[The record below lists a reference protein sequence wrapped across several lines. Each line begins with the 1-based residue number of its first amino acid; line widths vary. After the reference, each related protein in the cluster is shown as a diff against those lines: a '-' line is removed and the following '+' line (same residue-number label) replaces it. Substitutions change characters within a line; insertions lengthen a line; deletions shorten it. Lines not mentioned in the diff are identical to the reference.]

1 MAKLLL
7 KFLEPLH
14 NALFNWMGRA
24 GLILFCAP
32 SPPDT
37 SAQTALQGQITN
49 RQLDMADRA
58 YADQKALTDQFL
70 PLFQQQAQLSVD
82 QQAKT
87 NQRAD
92 QQWQNYVDN
101 FQPMEAQFAKT
112 AADYNTPGRQQQAAE
127 QAQAGVAGAFDR
139 QRAQQADQLQ
149 GAGIMPGSGRSLTL
163 SNATGI
169 EEAKALAAAGNDARR
184 QTEATGLSLQNT
196 AIGIGRG
203 QVAGGLQAAD
213 LALRQG
219 SSAQGSAGGAVQLA
233 GAPYGTSAG
242 LLGGAS
248 SSNLGAVDILNSD
261 YRNQLGQYGANT
273 GFIGDILGAA
283 GKAYGMRSSRK
294 LKHVS
299 GKSDKKLSLAAIKA
313 SPSHDWAYKPGMGD
327 GSTKP
332 RQGPIAEDLHK
343 VAPHVSNGKGIDPI
357 SMLGLHHSGIGAVD
371 DKVAS
376 LGKKVD
382 KLTQAVTALKR
393 LTLADAKD
401 DAKTET
407 ADAANDAKMMPPKRR
422 LSLATARSA

>member
-1 MAKLLL
+1 M
-7 KFLEPLH
+7 
-14 NALFNWMGRA
+14 
-24 GLILFCAP
+24 CAP

-58 YADQKALTDQFL
+58 YKDQKALTDQFL
-70 PLFQQQAQLSVD
+70 PLFQQQAQMSVD
-82 QQAKT
+82 QQGKT

-112 AADYNTPGRQQQAAE
+112 AAEYNTPGRQQQAAE

-139 QRAQQADQLQ
+139 AAAQRADQLQ

-163 SNATGI
+163 SNAAGI
-169 EEAKALAAAGNDARR
+169 EEAKALATAGNDARR

-233 GAPYGTSAG
+233 GSPYGTSAQ

-248 SSNLGAVDILNSD
+248 SSNMGAVDILNSG
-261 YRNQLGQYGANT
+261 YRNSLSQYGANT
-273 GFIGDILGAA
+273 GFIGDIFGAA
-283 GKAYGMRSSRK
+283 GKVFGMSSSK
-294 LKHVS
+294 TLKHVK
-299 GKSDKKLSLAAIKA
+299 GKSNAKLSLAAIKA

-371 DKVAS
+371 DKVAA

-382 KLTQAVTALKR
+382 KLTQAVTTLKR
-393 LTLADAKD
+393 LTLADAKDDAKEKKADKAD

>member
-1 MAKLLL
+1 M
-7 KFLEPLH
+7 
-14 NALFNWMGRA
+14 
-24 GLILFCAP
+24 CAP

-58 YADQKALTDQFL
+58 YTDQKALTDKFL
-70 PLFQQQAQLSVD
+70 PLFEQQAQLSID
-82 QQAKT
+82 QQGKT

-112 AADYNTPGRQQQAAE
+112 TAEYNTPGRQQQAAE

-139 QRAQQADQLQ
+139 AAAQRADQLQ

-163 SNATGI
+163 SNAAGI
-169 EEAKALAAAGNDARR
+169 EEAKALATAGNDARR
-184 QTEATGLSLQNT
+184 ATEATGLSLQNT

-233 GAPYGTSAG
+233 GSPYGTSAQ

-248 SSNLGAVDILNSD
+248 SSNMGAVDILNSG
-261 YRNQLGQYGANT
+261 YRNSLNQYGANT
-273 GFIGDILGAA
+273 GFIGDILGAGA
-283 GKAYGMRSSRK
+283 KLYGMGAFGSSRK
-294 LKHVS
+294 IKHVGAKVS
-299 GKSDKKLSLAAIKA
+299 GKLSLSTIKG
-313 SPSHDWAYKPGMGD
+313 SPSHDWAYKPGLGD
-327 GSTKP
+327 GSTQP
-332 RQGPIAEDLHK
+332 RLGPTAEDLHK
-343 VAPHVSNGKGIDPI
+343 GDARISDGKTVDAI

-371 DKVAS
+371 DKVIA

-382 KLTQAVTALKR
+382 KLTQAVTTLKR

-401 DAKTET
+401 DAKEKK
-407 ADAANDAKMMPPKRR
+407 ADAANDARMMPPTRR